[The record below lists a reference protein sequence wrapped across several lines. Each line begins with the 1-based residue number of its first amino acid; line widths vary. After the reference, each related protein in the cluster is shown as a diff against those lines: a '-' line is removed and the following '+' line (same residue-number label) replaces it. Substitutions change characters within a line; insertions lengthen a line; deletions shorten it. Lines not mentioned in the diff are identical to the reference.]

1 MPDAALPDMSMTAEA
16 ALQIEALS
24 VAYATR
30 AGWLQALDGVSLA
43 IAPGGVLGL
52 VGESGSGKST
62 VVLALLGLLGPAA
75 RLQARRLAFDGHDLL
90 RDAAALRGRRV
101 GVVFQDTAAALNP
114 ALTIGSQ
121 VTEPMR
127 IHLGTERRAAWHRG
141 TELLAEM
148 GIPRPAQVMK
158 SYPHQLSGGMKQRV
172 GIATA
177 LASEPDL
184 LLLDEPTTAL
194 DVTIEAQ
201 ILSLLDELRT
211 RRNLA
216 MLLVSHNL
224 GIVDRLCDTVSVLY
238 AGRLVESGTTGAVLN
253 HPRHPYTKGL
263 LAALPR
269 PDRAHAGRL
278 APIQG
283 NLPDLCAPDPGCN
296 FRPRCA
302 FAAAG
307 CDQPQLLTG
316 DDHKVSCHRVD
327 AVADLPW
334 PTETATPAATPVA
347 VTTPLVEAQGLSIR
361 FDSGGWLHRLLGE
374 SRGVLAVD
382 RVSLT
387 IRTGEVLGLV
397 GESGCGK
404 STLGRLLLRLLPA
417 HGGTLRFASS
427 VIGARPDAHFRQRAQ
442 VVFQNSDTSLNPR
455 QTVGVSLGRAIR
467 WFAIAN
473 VNAEVTAEVDRL
485 LDLVRLPRS
494 YAQRYPHQLS
504 GGEKQRVGIARALA
518 SRPRFLVCDE
528 AVSALDVSVQ
538 AAVLNLLRDL
548 RDELG
553 VAYLFISHDIGV
565 IAHIADRV
573 AVMYQG
579 SIVEEGP
586 VDDVLHPPYHPYTEL
601 LLSSVPLIG
610 KRRLAPASMPA
621 ARPAPTADGCKFA
634 NRCTRRIGPICD
646 SVPPPLQQ
654 AGPSHAILCHIPLPE
669 LAAVPHWLD
678 ELSNGPR
685 DQHQPHAE
693 EAAQRPSRS
702 MGNGKTGSHPSRR
715 GPADRSSG

>member
-1 MPDAALPDMSMTAEA
+1 MLDAAPVRTSA
-16 ALQIEALS
+16 ALEVEALS
-24 VAYATR
+24 VAYPSR
-30 AGWLQALDGVSLA
+30 GGWLQALDGVSLSIDA
-43 IAPGGVLGL
+43 GSVRGL

-75 RLQARRLAFDGHDLL
+75 RVKAERLAFDGQDLL
-90 RDAAALRGRRV
+90 AGAPALRGRRI

-121 VTEPMR
+121 VIEPMR
-127 IHLGTERRAAWHRG
+127 VHLGTEHRAAWQRG

-148 GIPRPAQVMK
+148 GIPRPAQVMR

-172 GIATA
+172 GIAAA

-201 ILSLLDELRT
+201 ILALLEELRV

-224 GIVDRLCDTVSVLY
+224 GIVDRLCDSVSVLY
-238 AGRLVESGTTGAVLN
+238 AGRLAESGATDEVLQR
-253 HPRHPYTKGL
+253 PRHPYTKGL

-269 PDRAHAGRL
+269 PDQSHAGRL

-283 NLPDLCAPDPGCN
+283 NLPDLTASDPGCN

-307 CDQPQLLTG
+307 CDQPQRLAG
-316 DDHKVSCHRVD
+316 DRHKVSCHRVET
-327 AVADLPW
+327 VQTLPW
-334 PTETATPAATPVA
+334 PSAPEPPAPASVA
-347 VTTPLVEAQGLSIR
+347 IPLPLVEAGQLSIR
-361 FDSGGWLHRLLGE
+361 FDSGGWLQRLMGKAG
-374 SRGVLAVD
+374 GVLAVD
-382 RVSLT
+382 NVSLT

-417 HGGTLRFASS
+417 RSGTLRFASAA
-427 VIGARPDAHFRQRAQ
+427 IGARPDAHFRQRAQ

-455 QTVGVSLGRAIR
+455 QTVGMILGRAIR

-473 VNAEVTAEVDRL
+473 LDSEVSAEVDRL

-494 YAQRYPHQLS
+494 YAERYPHQLS

-518 SRPRFLVCDE
+518 SRPKFLVCDE

-553 VAYLFISHDIGV
+553 VTYLFISHDIGV
-565 IAHIADRV
+565 IAHIADRI
-573 AVMYQG
+573 AVMYRG
-579 SIVEEGP
+579 TIVEEGP
-586 VDDVLHPPYHPYTEL
+586 VHDVLQPPYHPYTEL

-610 KRRLAPASMPA
+610 KSRRAPVS
-621 ARPAPTADGCKFA
+621 APRSVAVAGGCKFA
-634 NRCTRRIGPICD
+634 DRCSHRIGAICD
-646 SVPPPLQQ
+646 SVPPPVQQ
-654 AGPSHAILCHIPLPE
+654 AGPEHGIRCHIPLPQ
-669 LAAVPHWLD
+669 LAAMPHWL
-678 ELSNGPR
+678 GR
-685 DQHQPHAE
+685 
-693 EAAQRPSRS
+693 
-702 MGNGKTGSHPSRR
+702 
-715 GPADRSSG
+715 

>member
-1 MPDAALPDMSMTAEA
+1 MLDGTIVDASTRTGRALHV
-16 ALQIEALS
+16 EALS

-30 AGWLQALDGVSLA
+30 AGWLQALDGVSLS
-43 IAPGGVLGL
+43 IPPGGVLGL

-62 VVLALLGLLGPAA
+62 VVLALLGLLGPSA
-75 RLQARRLAFDGHDLL
+75 RVDAERLTFDGHDLL
-90 RDAAALRGRRV
+90 RDAAGVRGRRV
-101 GVVFQDTAAALNP
+101 GVVFQDAAAALNP
-114 ALTIGSQ
+114 ALTIGTQ

-127 IHLGTERRAAWHRG
+127 THLRTEHRAAWERG

-148 GIPRPAQVMK
+148 GIPRPAQVMQ

-201 ILSLLDELRT
+201 ILSLLDELRA

-224 GIVDRLCDTVSVLY
+224 GIVDRLCDSVSVLY
-238 AGRLVESGTTGAVLN
+238 AGRLAESGATNEVL
-253 HPRHPYTKGL
+253 HRPRHPYTKGL

-269 PDRAHAGRL
+269 PDRPHAGRL
-278 APIQG
+278 APIPG
-283 NLPDLCAPDPGCN
+283 GLPDLRALDPGCN

-307 CDQPQLLTG
+307 CELPQVLRG
-316 DDHKVSCHRVD
+316 EGHEVSCHRLD
-327 AVADLPW
+327 SVADLPW
-334 PTETATPAATPVA
+334 PAETPPPAAAPDVPSNVVA
-347 VTTPLVEAQGLSIR
+347 MPLLEAKDLSIR
-361 FDSGGWLHRLLGE
+361 FDTGGWIARLLG
-374 SRGVLAVD
+374 RADGVLAVD
-382 RVSLT
+382 RVSLS
-387 IRTGEVLGLV
+387 IRTGEVVGLV

-417 HGGTLRFASS
+417 RAGTLRFGG
-427 VIGARPDAHFRQRAQ
+427 VPIGARPDAAFRRRAQ
-442 VVFQNSDTSLNPR
+442 VVFQNPDTSLNPR
-455 QTVGVSLGRAIR
+455 QTVGAILRRAVH
-467 WFAIAN
+467 WFTMARGAG
-473 VNAEVTAEVDRL
+473 AVTAEVDRL
-485 LDLVRLPRS
+485 LDLVRLPRH
-494 YAQRYPHQLS
+494 YATRYPHQLS

-518 SRPRFLVCDE
+518 SRPDFLVCDE

-538 AAVLNLLRDL
+538 AAILNLLRDL

-565 IAHIADRV
+565 IAHIADRI
-573 AVMYQG
+573 AVMYHG
-579 SIVEEGP
+579 TIVEEGP

-610 KRRLAPASMPA
+610 KGRAGPALTPA
-621 ARPAPTADGCKFA
+621 AAPGSETVGCKFA
-634 NRCTRRIGPICD
+634 NRCARRVGPICD
-646 SVPPPLQQ
+646 NLPPPLQQ
-654 AGPSHAILCHIPLPE
+654 AGAGHAILCHIPLAQ
-669 LAAVPHWLD
+669 LAAVPHWLAKQD
-678 ELSNGPR
+678 PLQGV
-685 DQHQPHAE
+685 A
-693 EAAQRPSRS
+693 
-702 MGNGKTGSHPSRR
+702 
-715 GPADRSSG
+715 

>member
-1 MPDAALPDMSMTAEA
+1 MLDAAAPEISAHA
-16 ALQIEALS
+16 GALQVDALS
-24 VAYATR
+24 VAYPTR
-30 AGWLQALDGVSLA
+30 AGLLQALDGVSLS
-43 IAPGGVLGL
+43 IASGGVLGL

-62 VVLALLGLLGPAA
+62 VVLALLGLLGPSA
-75 RLQARRLAFDGHDLL
+75 RIQAQRLVFDGHDLL
-90 RDAAALRGRRV
+90 NGAPAMRGRRI

-114 ALTIGSQ
+114 ALTIGAQ

-127 IHLGTERRAAWHRG
+127 VHLGTERRIAWQRG

-148 GIPRPAQVMK
+148 GIPRPAQVMQ

-172 GIATA
+172 GIAAA

-201 ILSLLDELRT
+201 ILSLLDELRS

-238 AGRLVESGTTGAVLN
+238 AGRLVEAGTTGEVL
-253 HPRHPYTKGL
+253 HRPRHPYTKGL

-269 PDRAHAGRL
+269 PDRPHAGRL
-278 APIQG
+278 APIKG

-302 FAAAG
+302 FASVG
-307 CDQPQLLTG
+307 CERPQRLSG
-316 DDHKVSCHRVD
+316 DRHQVSCHRVE
-327 AVADLPW
+327 AIADLPW
-334 PTETATPAATPVA
+334 PAEPAMAAAPAVATV
-347 VTTPLVEAQGLSIR
+347 PLVEAHELSIR
-361 FDSGGWLHRLLGE
+361 FDSGGWLERLLGKTA
-374 SRGVLAVD
+374 GVVAVD

-387 IRTGEVLGLV
+387 IRNGEVLGLV

-417 HGGTLRFASS
+417 RSGTLRFAAAE
-427 VIGARPDAHFRQRAQ
+427 VGARPDAHFRQRAQ

-455 QTVGVSLGRAIR
+455 QTVGVILGRAVR
-467 WFAIAN
+467 WFAIASIES
-473 VNAEVTAEVDRL
+473 EVATEVDRL
-485 LDLVRLPRS
+485 LDLVRLPRA

-553 VAYLFISHDIGV
+553 VTYLFISHDIGV

-579 SIVEEGP
+579 TIVEEGP
-586 VDDVLHPPYHPYTEL
+586 VGDVLHPPYHPYTEL

-610 KRRLAPASMPA
+610 KRRGVVSTPA
-621 ARPAPTADGCKFA
+621 ARPAPVTGGCKFA
-634 NRCTRRIGPICD
+634 NRCARRVGSICD
-646 SVPPPLQQ
+646 SVPPPLQP
-654 AGPSHAILCHIPLPE
+654 AGPNHAIRCHIPLPQ
-669 LAAVPHWLD
+669 LAAVPHWL
-678 ELSNGPR
+678 
-685 DQHQPHAE
+685 
-693 EAAQRPSRS
+693 SR
-702 MGNGKTGSHPSRR
+702 
-715 GPADRSSG
+715 

>member
-1 MPDAALPDMSMTAEA
+1 MPDIALPN
-16 ALQIEALS
+16 ALAGVGATLRVEGLS
-24 VAYATR
+24 VAYASR
-30 AGWLQALDGVSLA
+30 SGWLQALDGVSLS
-43 IAPGGVLGL
+43 IPPGGVLGL

-62 VVLALLGLLGPAA
+62 VVLALLGLLGPSA
-75 RLQARRLAFDGHDLL
+75 RVDAERLAFDGHDLL
-90 RDAAALRGRRV
+90 RDAATMRGRRV
-101 GVVFQDTAAALNP
+101 GVVFQDAAAALNP
-114 ALTIGSQ
+114 ALTIGTQ

-127 IHLGTERRAAWHRG
+127 THLRTERRAAWVRG

-148 GIPRPAQVMK
+148 GIPRPAEVMRC
-158 SYPHQLSGGMKQRV
+158 YPHQLSGGMKQRV

-201 ILSLLDELRT
+201 ILALLDELRT

-224 GIVDRLCDTVSVLY
+224 GIVDQLCDSVSVLY
-238 AGRLVESGTTGAVLN
+238 AGRLAESGTTHEVL
-253 HPRHPYTKGL
+253 HRPRHPYTRGL

-269 PDRAHAGRL
+269 PDRPHAGRL
-278 APIQG
+278 VPIPG
-283 NLPDLCAPDPGCN
+283 GLPDLRVPDPGCN

-307 CDQPQLLTG
+307 CEQPQALHG
-316 DDHKVSCHRVD
+316 EDHVVRCHRVEQ
-327 AVADLPW
+327 VAALSASTEALPA
-334 PTETATPAATPVA
+334 ERLLARSEPVA
-347 VTTPLVEAQGLSIR
+347 GVKKRSPLPLLEADAMSALFQ
-361 FDSGGWLHRLLGE
+361 SGGWLARLLGKAG
-374 SRGVLAVD
+374 GVLAVD
-382 RVSLT
+382 RVSLS
-387 IRTGEVLGLV
+387 IRTGEVVGLV

-417 HGGTLRFASS
+417 RTGTLRFGGG
-427 VIGARPDAHFRQRAQ
+427 VIEAPADRDFRRRAQ
-442 VVFQNSDTSLNPR
+442 VVFQNPDTSLNPR
-455 QTVGVSLGRAIR
+455 QTVGVILQRAVQ
-467 WFAIAN
+467 WFDMAHGQAA
-473 VNAEVTAEVDRL
+473 VAAEVDRL
-485 LDLVRLPRS
+485 LDLVRLPRH
-494 YAQRYPHQLS
+494 YASRYPHQLS

-518 SRPRFLVCDE
+518 SRPEFMVCDE

-538 AAVLNLLRDL
+538 AAILNLLRDL

-573 AVMYQG
+573 AVMYHG
-579 SIVEEGP
+579 TIVEEGP

-610 KRRLAPASMPA
+610 KGRHKRAATAVASQGA
-621 ARPAPTADGCKFA
+621 AAGGCKFA
-634 NRCTRRIGPICD
+634 NRCARRVGPVCD

-654 AGPSHAILCHIPLPE
+654 AGPGHAILCHIPLAQ
-669 LAAVPHWLD
+669 LAAMPHWLGD
-678 ELSNGPR
+678 RRSLI
-685 DQHQPHAE
+685 E
-693 EAAQRPSRS
+693 EP
-702 MGNGKTGSHPSRR
+702 MP
-715 GPADRSSG
+715 

>member
-1 MPDAALPDMSMTAEA
+1 MLDAAVRTST
-16 ALQIEALS
+16 ALQVDALS
-24 VAYATR
+24 VAYPSR
-30 AGWLQALDGVSLA
+30 GGWLQALDGVSLS
-43 IAPGGVLGL
+43 IAGGSVRGL

-75 RLQARRLAFDGHDLL
+75 RVKAQRLAFDGHDLL
-90 RDAAALRGRRV
+90 AGASTLRGRRI

-121 VTEPMR
+121 VIEPMR
-127 IHLGTERRAAWHRG
+127 AHLGTEHRAAWRRG

-148 GIPRPAQVMK
+148 GIPRPADVMR

-172 GIATA
+172 GIAAA

-201 ILSLLDELRT
+201 ILSLLEELRVQ
-211 RRNLA
+211 RNLA

-224 GIVDRLCDTVSVLY
+224 GIVDRLCDSVSVLY
-238 AGRLVESGTTGAVLN
+238 AGRLVEAGTTEEVL
-253 HPRHPYTKGL
+253 HRPRHPYTKGL

-269 PDRAHAGRL
+269 PDRPHAGRL

-283 NLPDLCAPDPGCN
+283 NLPDLTAPDPGCN

-302 FAAAG
+302 FAGAG
-307 CDQPQLLTG
+307 CERPQRLMGDQ
-316 DDHKVSCHRVD
+316 HEVSCHRVE
-327 AVADLPW
+327 AVAHLAW
-334 PTETATPAATPVA
+334 PSDPEPPASAPVA
-347 VTTPLVEAQGLSIR
+347 IPTPLVEASELSIR
-361 FDSGGWLHRLLGE
+361 FDGGGWLQRLRGKAG
-374 SRGVLAVD
+374 GVLAVD
-382 RVSLT
+382 NVSLT
-387 IRTGEVLGLV
+387 IRSGEVLGLV

-417 HGGTLRFASS
+417 QSGTLRFASAA
-427 VIGARPDAHFRQRAQ
+427 VGARPDAHFRQRAQ

-455 QTVGVSLGRAIR
+455 QTVGVILGRAIR

-473 VNAEVTAEVDRL
+473 LESEVAVEVNRL
-485 LDLVRLPRS
+485 LDLVRLPRA

-518 SRPRFLVCDE
+518 SRPKFLVCDE

-553 VAYLFISHDIGV
+553 VTYLFISHDIGV
-565 IAHIADRV
+565 IAHIADRI
-573 AVMYQG
+573 AVMYRG
-579 SIVEEGP
+579 TIVEEGP
-586 VDDVLHPPYHPYTEL
+586 ATDVLHPPYHPYTEL
-601 LLSSVPLIG
+601 LLSSVPVIG
-610 KRRLAPASMPA
+610 KSRRAPAS
-621 ARPAPTADGCKFA
+621 APRSGAVAGGCKFA
-634 NRCTRRIGPICD
+634 DRCSHRIGEVCD
-646 SVPPPLQQ
+646 NVPPPVQW
-654 AGPSHAILCHIPLPE
+654 ARPGHAIRCHIPLPQ
-669 LAAVPHWLD
+669 LAAMPHWLG
-678 ELSNGPR
+678 EHR
-685 DQHQPHAE
+685 PHAE
-693 EAAQRPSRS
+693 EAAER
-702 MGNGKTGSHPSRR
+702 
-715 GPADRSSG
+715 